1 MPTRA
6 RPAGILAVR
15 MADDAGSRQ
24 RTDLRVER
32 TRRRL
37 ASAMVELTLDRG
49 YDSVTIRDLTQRADI
64 GYATFFRHY
73 SDKES
78 LLRDLLDGVLEGLM
92 ALLEPVSGDAD
103 AASLGT
109 LVFRHAQENA
119 ELYRVLLASQCSVDL
134 IGRVYEVGGDA
145 VARSFVP
152 KEGSAVPFDIAANHV
167 VRAFFA
173 LIEWWLEHDMPHP
186 PETMGRV
193 YERLIMA
200 PTREVALEPR
210 RG

>member
-1 MPTRA
+1 MTD
-6 RPAGILAVR
+6 GAVP
-15 MADDAGSRQ
+15 RQ

-37 ASAMVELTLDRG
+37 ANAMVELTLDRG
-49 YDSVTIRDLTQRADI
+49 YDAVTIRDLTQLADI

-78 LLRDLLDGVLEGLM
+78 LLRDLLDDVLEGLM
-92 ALLEPVSGDAD
+92 VLLEPVSGDAD
-103 AASLGT
+103 AARLGT

-119 ELYRVLLASQCSVDL
+119 ELYRVLLASQRSVDL
-134 IGRVYEVGGDA
+134 VGRVFEVGSDA
-145 VARSFVP
+145 IRRSFVP
-152 KEGSAVPFDIAANHV
+152 SEGSAVPFDIAANHV

-173 LIEWWLEHDMPHP
+173 LIEWWLERDMPHP
-186 PETMGRV
+186 PQTMGKV
-193 YERLIMA
+193 YELLIIG
-200 PTREVALEPR
+200 PTRELAFEPR